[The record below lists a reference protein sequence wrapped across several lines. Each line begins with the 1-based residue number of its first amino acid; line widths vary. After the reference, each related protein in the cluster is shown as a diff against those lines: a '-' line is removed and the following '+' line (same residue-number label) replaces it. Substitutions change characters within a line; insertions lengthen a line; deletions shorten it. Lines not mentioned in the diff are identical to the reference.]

1 MIGRRPSPLKHLTT
15 EALAATLLGL
25 ALLGPASAGGSS
37 PKGSSPAAQGGSATA
52 VADRNDLRGLLP
64 LLLTSP
70 NRKQLAAH
78 LEAAMRRGDMKAAE
92 TILNTAI
99 EVGTLAIALSDYL
112 DDPGLLGILQD
123 LDIQSALAP
132 SPAPASSSAAQACP
146 VLPETTSHNLAALQE
161 ALEREQSLGSMISQT
176 LATLMQDHNAL
187 AARFE
192 IETQAKALLVSE
204 MRQALQREQDRTAVA
219 ERELQKLHGEYR
231 ALQEAKDQT
240 TASAARSAD
249 MEALLQQERDRGADA
264 VRQLAGLQREL
275 QDLRHA
281 RDTQA
286 AQTSELERAL
296 ARAQMRGDALAQELA
311 QTGEELRAAQALR
324 QAGPTPVMMRLAAA
338 GSEPSFPPPEAA
350 PSGPAAATGPVEAK
364 SSPEESR
371 PAPREAPPTL
381 SRQETGSVVVASLPS
396 GIDPLPLA
404 PERPKTE
411 VQAATPR
418 AEPAAEPPKADD
430 RLVARAEEL
439 LSKGDVSAA
448 RLLLERALA
457 SGHARAAFLL
467 AETFDPNALSRLGAL
482 GLRGDAGK
490 AREFYARAQALGLAQ
505 AGERLEALK

>member
-15 EALAATLLGL
+15 EALAAALLGL

-92 TILNTAI
+92 TVLNTAI

-112 DDPGLLGILQD
+112 DDPGLLGTLQD

-146 VLPETTSHNLAALQE
+146 ILPETTSHNLAALQE

-192 IETQAKALLVSE
+192 TETQAKALLVSE
-204 MRQALQREQDRTAVA
+204 LRQALQREQDRTAVA

-249 MEALLQQERDRGADA
+249 MEALLQQERERGADA
-264 VRQLAGLQREL
+264 ARQLAGLQREL

-311 QTGEELRAAQALR
+311 QAGEELRAAQALR

-350 PSGPAAATGPVEAK
+350 PSAAATGPVEAK
-364 SSPEESR
+364 SSSEQSR
-371 PAPREAPPTL
+371 PAPREIPPAL

-411 VQAATPR
+411 VQAAAPR

-439 LSKGDVSAA
+439 LGKGDVSGA